1 MSGKLE
7 PILETD
13 AAPSAMVK
21 RRVVDEAGSSGDG
34 PEIPPAEAAAAA
46 RMDEH
51 VPSGADAA
59 PVVVVDDAAAKAPVV
74 DDAAAS
80 GVPHDEAPSSFRGS
94 AEHVRENQEEA
105 KVTAAAVAAAEAAAA
120 AAGSGSGPEVR
131 RPPESGLSSASSL
144 IAAVESNLTTIV
156 KNGLGELATNFTKD
170 DAGADPKKLA
180 AAAFIQKLNEYVQKP
195 PAAGGGSRRA
205 LKRIMKKYSRRVSRS
220 RRQRGKRVKQSAQ

>member
-59 PVVVVDDAAAKAPVV
+59 PVAEAVVAEAA
-74 DDAAAS
+74 
-80 GVPHDEAPSSFRGS
+80 
-94 AEHVRENQEEA
+94 EE
-105 KVTAAAVAAAEAAAA
+105 AAAEAAAEAAPVDSSVSVASSVVGDSALMKIVGPGLASLADKFKYVEADGPDTPKNA
-120 AAGSGSGPEVR
+120 AADFIKKLNDYV
-131 RPPESGLSSASSL
+131 
-144 IAAVESNLTTIV
+144 I
-156 KNGLGELATNFTKD
+156 KLGEK
-170 DAGADPKKLA
+170 
-180 AAAFIQKLNEYVQKP
+180 
-195 PAAGGGSRRA
+195 PAASGGSRRA